1 MRDRHHS
8 LDKDSPIPLY
18 YQLFLRVQSDIQAG
32 IVRPG
37 DLLGTEKEIQERYG
51 VSRATVRKAL
61 DELERNGR
69 LVRITGRG
77 TFVAEPP
84 LKMQGPH
91 LLSFTEEMQGR
102 GLTPGSCLLAF
113 GRELGPPEAADALH
127 RERGGELLHVY
138 RLRTGDE
145 TPVLLVH
152 HYLTPTVRLEPE
164 DLEGSLYAALERKL
178 GVRLQEAYHTI
189 RAGRPAPEEAELLGI
204 DVGEPVVKFERTTLN
219 ADGRPVVYE
228 QGTARSDMYEYSVHL
243 YRQ

>member
-18 YQLFLRVQSDIQAG
+18 YQLYLRLQSDMQAG

-37 DLLGTEKEIQERYG
+37 DLLGTEKDIQERYS

-84 LKMQGPH
+84 LRMQGPH
-91 LLSFTEEMQGR
+91 LLSFTEEMYER
-102 GLTPGSCLLAF
+102 GLNPGSRLLAF
-113 GRELGPPEAADALH
+113 EREPGPPEATDAL
-127 RERGGELLHVY
+127 RLDRGGDLLHVY

-152 HYLTPTVRLEPE
+152 HYLPPTVRLEPE
-164 DLEGSLYAALERKL
+164 DLEGSLYAVLERKL
-178 GVRLQEAYHTI
+178 GIRLQEAYHTV
-189 RAGRPAPEEAELLGI
+189 RAGLPSVNEADLLGI
-204 DVGEPVVKFERTTLN
+204 DVGEPVVRFERTTMST
-219 ADGRPVVYE
+219 DERPVVYE